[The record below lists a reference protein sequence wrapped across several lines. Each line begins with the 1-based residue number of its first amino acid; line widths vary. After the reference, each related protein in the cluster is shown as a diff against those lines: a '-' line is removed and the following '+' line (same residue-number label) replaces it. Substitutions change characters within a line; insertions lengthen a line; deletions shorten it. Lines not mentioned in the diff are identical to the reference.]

1 MKATKQEIRNLF
13 KAKGLKVTPQR
24 CAIYEM
30 LTASPEHPTAEDIY
44 RIVKRVYPMMSQN
57 TVYYTLS
64 ALKEAGLISEVNFG
78 HEHARF
84 DANRDA
90 HHHLVCVSCHE
101 INDLYDE
108 AFDRLSVSAQKN
120 QQYTIL
126 GHRVE
131 FYGYCKRCREKG
143 KLPETRR
150 HHTGEMSDT
159 VRSPKP
165 KNSQEV

>member
-1 MKATKQEIRNLF
+1 MIRNRVKISKQEIEERL
-13 KAKGLKVTPQR
+13 KAKGLKLTPQR
-24 CAIYEM
+24 CAIYKM
-30 LTASPEHPTAEDIY
+30 LMARTDHPTAEDIY
-44 RIVKRVYPMMSQN
+44 RTVKRAYPMISQN

-64 ALKEAGLISEVNFG
+64 ALKEIGLISEVNLG

-84 DANRDA
+84 DANMDR

-108 AFDRLSVSAQKN
+108 TLDRLSMSAEN
-120 QQYTIL
+120 GRQYTIL

-143 KLPETRR
+143 KAPRDQGASVRR
-150 HHTGEMSDT
+150 
-159 VRSPKP
+159 
-165 KNSQEV
+165 EV

>member
-1 MKATKQEIRNLF
+1 MKPTKQRIKELF
-13 KAKGLKVTPQR
+13 MANGLKLTPQR

-30 LTASPEHPTAEDIY
+30 LMARTDHPTAEDIY
-44 RIVKRVYPMMSQN
+44 RNVKRTFPMISQN

-84 DANRDA
+84 DANMDR
-90 HHHLVCVSCHE
+90 HHHLVCVSCQE

-108 AFDRLSVSAQKN
+108 TLDRLSMSSKKGR
-120 QQYTIL
+120 QYAIL

-131 FYGYCKRCREKG
+131 FYGYCQRCQEKS
-143 KLPETRR
+143 KSSSRPEGRSRR
-150 HHTGEMSDT
+150 T
-159 VRSPKP
+159 V
-165 KNSQEV
+165 

>member
-1 MKATKQEIRNLF
+1 MRQTKQRIKELF
-13 KAKGLKVTPQR
+13 ITKGLKLTPQR

-30 LTASPEHPTAEDIY
+30 LTARTDHPTAEDIY
-44 RIVKRVYPMMSQN
+44 RTVKRAYPMISQN

-84 DANRDA
+84 DANMDR
-90 HHHLVCVSCHE
+90 HHHLVCVSCQE

-108 AFDRLSVSAQKN
+108 TLDRLSMSAEKGR
-120 QQYTIL
+120 QYTIL

-131 FYGYCKRCREKG
+131 FYGYCKRCQG
-143 KLPETRR
+143 KSKSSSRPEGRNRR
-150 HHTGEMSDT
+150 A
-159 VRSPKP
+159 V
-165 KNSQEV
+165 Q

>member
-1 MKATKQEIRNLF
+1 MKLTQQQIRELC

-24 CAIYEM
+24 CAIYMM
-30 LTASPEHPTAEDIY
+30 LTARTDHPTAEDIY
-44 RIVKRVYPMMSQN
+44 RTVKRAYPMISQN

-84 DANRDA
+84 DANIDR
-90 HHHLVCVSCHE
+90 HHHLVCVSCQE

-108 AFDRLSVSAQKN
+108 TLDRLSMSAEKGR
-120 QQYTIL
+120 QYTIL

-131 FYGYCKRCREKG
+131 FYGYCKRCQEKSKG
-143 KLPETRR
+143 SSRPEGRSRR
-150 HHTGEMSDT
+150 I
-159 VRSPKP
+159 V
-165 KNSQEV
+165 Q